1 LKNTELKSNK
11 DQNNKSKT
19 GFLRRY
25 SLRKFLDQAKQL
37 NGEPHY
43 VAMGMAIGVFIGI
56 TPTIP
61 FHTILAV
68 LIAFICRGS
77 KPAAMAGVWFSNPF
91 TIPFFY
97 YASYKAGHFIL
108 GKTMPFDQKY
118 DSILELAKIGF
129 ETTLA
134 MLTGGAVIA
143 IIPAVLTYFITKK
156 FFLKIRSKK
165 SRI

>member
-1 LKNTELKSNK
+1 LESDIDKNRRA
-11 DQNNKSKT
+11 
-19 GFLRRY
+19 GFLSRY
-25 SLRKFLDQAKQL
+25 SFREFINRAKNL

-43 VAMGMAIGVFIGI
+43 IAMGMAIGVFIGI

-77 KPAAMAGVWFSNPF
+77 KPAAMVGVWFSNPL
-91 TIPFFY
+91 TIPLFY
-97 YASYKAGHFIL
+97 YASYKAGNFIL

-129 ETTLA
+129 ETTIA
-134 MLTGGAVIA
+134 MLTGGVVIG
-143 IIPAVLTYFITKK
+143 IIPAILSYFITKK
-156 FFLKIRSKK
+156 IFMKIRSKK
-165 SRI
+165 NRI